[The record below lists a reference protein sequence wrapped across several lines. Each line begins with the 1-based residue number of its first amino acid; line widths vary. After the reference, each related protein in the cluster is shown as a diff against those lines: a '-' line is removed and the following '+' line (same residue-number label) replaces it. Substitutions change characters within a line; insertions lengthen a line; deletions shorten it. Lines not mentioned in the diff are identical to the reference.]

1 MSSTGS
7 TESEGE
13 AERYMRVIGIIAE
26 YNPFHAGHEYL
37 ISEAKRLVGD
47 PRAVVMTVMS
57 GPFVQRGSLAV
68 SPKHVRAKEALVSG
82 VDVVI
87 ELPFTFACSPSERF
101 ARGAVELLYRT
112 GVVTDLAFGV
122 DCKDTD
128 LLMKLSK
135 TEPDEDVLKKA
146 LTEGRSYPAA
156 RAEAV
161 MSSYKGSEDKDVIAD
176 TLRQPNSILALDYLR
191 AVRDINAGFKIHM
204 IPRKEG
210 ESATA
215 IRDIL
220 TKTDISRVS
229 SVADALNGKLPDKA
243 LSVMLSSLTFR
254 EFTIPNQDSYM
265 TDAKLT
271 VRREDDLSSTAYMSD
286 GLDGFIRNNIDK
298 DLQTKHF
305 TMPRIR
311 RAIASM
317 MTGQKASYVEEE
329 KHVQYIRVLGF
340 SGEGKYCLKIMGK
353 CSRLPILSNASDA
366 LELYSSNPRLK
377 AQFELD
383 LLANDIY
390 ARYASMEQ
398 GYEWKLPPVRVK

>member
-1 MSSTGS
+1 
-7 TESEGE
+7 
-13 AERYMRVIGIIAE
+13 MRVIGIIAE

-68 SPKHVRAKEALVSG
+68 SPKHVRAKEALLSG
-82 VDVVI
+82 VDVAV
-87 ELPFTFACSPSERF
+87 ELPFTFACAPSERF
-101 ARGAVELLYRT
+101 AFGAVELLYRT

-122 DCKDTD
+122 DCKDPS
-128 LLMKLSK
+128 LLLELASL
-135 TEPDEDVLKKA
+135 EPDEEVLKKA
-146 LTEGRSYPAA
+146 LSEGKSFPAA
-156 RAEAV
+156 RAEA
-161 MSSYKGSEDKDVIAD
+161 MIQAYKGDADPEVLSD
-176 TLRQPNSILALDYLR
+176 TLRQPNSILALDYIR
-191 AVRDINAGFKIHM
+191 AVKKMNTGFKLHM

-210 ESATA
+210 FSATSVRELIA
-215 IRDIL
+215 KAD
-220 TKTDISRVS
+220 TSSVS

-243 LSVMLSSLTFR
+243 LSVMLSALSCR
-254 EFTIPNQDSYM
+254 EFAVPDEKSYM
-265 TDAKLT
+265 TDVSLT
-271 VRREDDLSSTAYMSD
+271 VRRTADLEDYAYMSD
-286 GLDGFIRNNIDK
+286 GLSGFIRNNIGG

-311 RAIASM
+311 RALASL
-317 MTGQKASYVEEE
+317 MTGQKASYVEQE

-340 SGEGKYCLKIMGK
+340 SNEGRYCLKIMGK
-353 CSRLPILSNASDA
+353 CARLPILSNASDA

-377 AQFELD
+377 EQFELD

-398 GYEWKLPPVRVK
+398 GSEWKLSPVKVK